1 MVLYW
6 LYLPWLRCLVVF
18 VVLVIFTM
26 VTVSSGVCCT
36 GYIYH
41 GYGAYGGVVL
51 VIFTMVTVSSGV
63 CCTGYIYHGYGA

>member
-6 LYLPWLRCLVVF
+6 LYVPWLRCLVVF

-26 VTVSSGVCCT
+26 VTVSGYIYHGTVCYT

-41 GYGAYGGVVL
+41 GYGA
-51 VIFTMVTVSSGV
+51 
-63 CCTGYIYHGYGA
+63 

>member
-1 MVLYW
+1 MVFVVLVIFTMVTVSSGVCCTGYI
-6 LYLPWLRCLVVF
+6 YHGYGALVVF

-41 GYGAYGGVVL
+41 GYGV
-51 VIFTMVTVSSGV
+51 
-63 CCTGYIYHGYGA
+63 